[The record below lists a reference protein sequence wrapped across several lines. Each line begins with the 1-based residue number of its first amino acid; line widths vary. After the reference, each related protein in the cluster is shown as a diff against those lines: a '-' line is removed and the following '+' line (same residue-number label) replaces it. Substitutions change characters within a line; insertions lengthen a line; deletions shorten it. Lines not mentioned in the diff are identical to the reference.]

1 MHEIQPEFNNKSV
14 QKDPT
19 RFWIVFG
26 VVILIIIIFLVA
38 HPSFFA
44 PSTLNTVPANI
55 NRDVAYQKHK
65 EGVFILDVRSQEEW
79 AEYHIPGSVLVPLE
93 ELEFRTSEI
102 PFDQEV
108 LVICSHSIRSRS
120 GRNTLLEAGHTQVSS
135 ITGGFIL
142 WNKSGYPIVTG
153 E

>member
-1 MHEIQPEFNNKSV
+1 MDGIQPEFNNKSV

-44 PSTLNTVPANI
+44 PSTLNTVPSNI

-79 AEYHIPGSVLVPLE
+79 AEYHIPGSFLVPLE

-108 LVICSHSIRSRS
+108 LVICSHSIRSQS
-120 GRNTLLEAGHTQVSS
+120 GRNTLLEVGHTQVSS